1 MIVREFLMGSRLVE
15 GNLMTSRAM
24 VSVAAVS
31 ACVALLTCGCG
42 PDEAKEDAG
51 AKPSLPSASTPANVP
66 SGTPSASAATGQPSA
81 VVTADL
87 PAPRTKERAI
97 QRYEQ
102 YLHGLGRE
110 DIGTVC
116 EVAGPGAKKAEDQ
129 GFGPCTTTYAIVFQM
144 ISPEQKKAL
153 QTATVDP
160 QRVQVR
166 TLDSIEMPLEAV
178 RSSATF
184 SEEDLGS
191 YVLEYLKDDYYI
203 TDGK

>member
-1 MIVREFLMGSRLVE
+1 MKTRTIVSL
-15 GNLMTSRAM
+15 
-24 VSVAAVS
+24 AVS
-31 ACVALLTCGCG
+31 GCVALVACGCG
-42 PDEAKEDAG
+42 PEKAKDNAD
-51 AKPSLPSASTPANVP
+51 AKPSQPSASTSAKAP
-66 SGTPSASAATGQPSA
+66 SGTPSASAGTEKPSA
-81 VVTADL
+81 TVSGDQ
-87 PAPRTKERAI
+87 PAPKTKERAI

-116 EVAGPGAKKAEDQ
+116 EVAGPGAKKAEEQ
-129 GFGPCTTTYAIVFQM
+129 GFGPCTSTYVIVFQM

-160 QRVQVR
+160 QRVSVR
-166 TLDSIEMPLEAV
+166 TLDKIEMPLEAV

-184 SEEDLGS
+184 SDEDLGS
-191 YVLEYLKDDYYI
+191 YTLEYLKNDYYI

>member
-1 MIVREFLMGSRLVE
+1 MKTR
-15 GNLMTSRAM
+15 TM

-31 ACVALLTCGCG
+31 ACVALTTCGCG
-42 PDEAKEDAG
+42 PDEAKENAD
-51 AKPSLPSASTPANVP
+51 AKPSRPSASTSANAP
-66 SGTPSASAATGQPSA
+66 SGTPSASAGTEQPA
-81 VVTADL
+81 PPVTADR

-144 ISPEQKKAL
+144 ISPEQKNAL
-153 QTATVDP
+153 RTATVDP
-160 QRVQVR
+160 QRVHVR
-166 TLDSIEMPLEAV
+166 TLDTIEMPLESV

>member
-1 MIVREFLMGSRLVE
+1 M
-15 GNLMTSRAM
+15 
-24 VSVAAVS
+24 S
-31 ACVALLTCGCG
+31 A
-42 PDEAKEDAG
+42 
-51 AKPSLPSASTPANVP
+51 N
-66 SGTPSASAATGQPSA
+66 Q
-81 VVTADL
+81 

-129 GFGPCTTTYAIVFQM
+129 GFGPCTSTYVIVFQM

-160 QRVQVR
+160 QRVPVH
-166 TLDSIEMPLEAV
+166 TLDKIEMPLEAV

-191 YVLEYLKDDYYI
+191 YTLEYVKNDYYV